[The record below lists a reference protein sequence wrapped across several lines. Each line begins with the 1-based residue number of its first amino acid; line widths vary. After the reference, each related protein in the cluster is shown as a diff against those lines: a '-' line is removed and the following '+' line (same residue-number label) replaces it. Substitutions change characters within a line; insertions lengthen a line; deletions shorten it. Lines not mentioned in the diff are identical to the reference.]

1 MKCPKCDTEMIWNSD
16 FDAQELTQE
25 QYDLLSCHEC
35 PECKAWVEVY
45 TIEEMRYEVH
55 TEGVG

>member
-1 MKCPKCDTEMIWNSD
+1 MKCPKCDTEMIWNND

-35 PECKAWVEVY
+35 PECKSLGRGLYRRGDEV
-45 TIEEMRYEVH
+45 
-55 TEGVG
+55 